1 MTYPLLASTL
11 GIIALILL
19 LLALRIMLRRGWFV
33 AWLKGTLAVL
43 MVVVAAGV
51 GLAAADL
58 YSYHSLAKQTEIA
71 TLSIEQLGKQRYR
84 VSVFLPEGETRDYE
98 LLGDLW
104 QMDVRVLKWKGPF
117 ANLGLEPGYR
127 LDRLS
132 GRYLLLEDERDRER
146 SLYEL
151 SKSNMGFDVWR
162 LLHASGQQS
171 WVEANYGAATYMP
184 LRDGARFSI
193 HLSGLGVMARPLN
206 REAQG
211 AVERWD

>member
-11 GIIALILL
+11 GIIAQISL

-84 VSVFLPEGETRDYE
+84 VSVFC
-98 LLGDLW
+98 
-104 QMDVRVLKWKGPF
+104 LK
-117 ANLGLEPGYR
+117 
-127 LDRLS
+127 
-132 GRYLLLEDERDRER
+132 
-146 SLYEL
+146 
-151 SKSNMGFDVWR
+151 
-162 LLHASGQQS
+162 
-171 WVEANYGAATYMP
+171 
-184 LRDGARFSI
+184 
-193 HLSGLGVMARPLN
+193 ARPGTMSCW
-206 REAQG
+206 AI
-211 AVERWD
+211 